1 WEEDDGI
8 EKEQFNPKTFFRLHD
23 NNGDGY
29 LDPME
34 LETLFVREASKI
46 HNKSDPDFDAR
57 ALDEEVQRM
66 REHVVKQVD
75 SDRDNFVSYDEFV
88 GATND
93 KEYEKPDEGWKGIDD
108 EKEFTDDEFA
118 QYEKEFADEDDE
130 EEEEDGEN

>member
-1 WEEDDGI
+1 
-8 EKEQFNPKTFFRLHD
+8 
-23 NNGDGY
+23 
-29 LDPME
+29 
-34 LETLFVREASKI
+34 
-46 HNKSDPDFDAR
+46 
-57 ALDEEVQRM
+57 M

-130 EEEEDGEN
+130 EEEEDGENHSPDPNEQPHNEIPLADEPEQKDNDAENA